1 MVLGK
6 IRSPGLAAFATIR
19 SPSFSISAAG
29 TGNLRPLFCH
39 RLPLSLKPRWGWEHP
54 HDIDII
60 EQIAILR
67 IRHFLLAA
75 TRVQEIAHPQFFIV
89 IRRQEKVRRHHICLS
104 GFVFLGC
111 ELPHLNRHVYGCR
124 GNPSRDGISALG
136 VQNVNDPVAQ

>member
-6 IRSPGLAAFATIR
+6 IRSPGLAAFAIIR

-67 IRHFLLAA
+67 IRHFRLAA
-75 TRVQEIAHPQFFIV
+75 TRVQEIPHPQFFIV
-89 IRRQEKVRRHHICLS
+89 IRRLEKCAVTTFVYRDLS
-104 GFVFLGC
+104 SWVA
-111 ELPHLNRHVYGCR
+111 NCR
-124 GNPSRDGISALG
+124 TSIGMFTDAAEIRPAM
-136 VQNVNDPVAQ
+136 A